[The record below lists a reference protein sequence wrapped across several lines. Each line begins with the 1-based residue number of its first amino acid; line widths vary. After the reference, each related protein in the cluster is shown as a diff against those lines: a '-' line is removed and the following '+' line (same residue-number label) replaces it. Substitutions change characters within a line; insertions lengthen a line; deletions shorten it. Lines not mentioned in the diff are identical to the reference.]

1 LNAEIRQAVEA
12 LETGKKAKLQTGY
25 VQTSRAERRDDRKD
39 RQAMR
44 KEKLQSATVILP
56 AAEA

>member
-1 LNAEIRQAVEA
+1 MDA

-25 VQTSRAERRDDRKD
+25 VQTSRAERREDRKD

-44 KEKLQSATVILP
+44 KEKLQSSTVVLP
-56 AAEA
+56 AVEA